1 MGTILL
7 NDQPDTNNDYYSEGC
22 VFDRNTSD
30 QVNKP
35 LHYNYG
41 KIEVIDFI
49 MQTAVLYRGDQAVL
63 VGNVLKY
70 LARAP
75 LKGNMKQDLETAIWY
90 LKRLLETA

>member
-22 VFDRNTSD
+22 VFDRNTAD

-35 LHYNYG
+35 LHYAYG

-75 LKGNMKQDLETAIWY
+75 LKGNMKQDLEKAIWY